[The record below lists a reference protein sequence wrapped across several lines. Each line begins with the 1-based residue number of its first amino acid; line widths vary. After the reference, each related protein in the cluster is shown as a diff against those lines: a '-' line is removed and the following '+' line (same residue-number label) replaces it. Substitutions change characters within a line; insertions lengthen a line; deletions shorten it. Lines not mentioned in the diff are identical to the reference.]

1 MMEVM
6 RGDRRGLESSAG
18 GAGRVL
24 RAPVS
29 KGGILPE
36 VPWEMRGAEGSGVDR
51 ARATG
56 AAASFGGC
64 SFESAHGERETW
76 EPGRCL
82 RPFLQVHRVRALS
95 PRRAER
101 RGSSGERRMSLLP
114 SLQASPR
121 ACEALQLARSFRG
134 ASGLFQHRPVSSK
147 SWTLSPEAWS
157 SPRHHAHS
165 VTHLHAWVYL

>member
-6 RGDRRGLESSAG
+6 RGDRRGLESSPG

-24 RAPVS
+24 RVPVS
-29 KGGILPE
+29 KGGILLE

-82 RPFLQVHRVRALS
+82 RPFLQVHRVRALVG
-95 PRRAER
+95 R
-101 RGSSGERRMSLLP
+101 RGEGAAEGEGCPYCPPSKHLP
-114 SLQASPR
+114 
-121 ACEALQLARSFRG
+121 ARVR
-134 ASGLFQHRPVSSK
+134 L
-147 SWTLSPEAWS
+147 S
-157 SPRHHAHS
+157 SPH
-165 VTHLHAWVYL
+165 